1 MAYQL
6 STRQLIAE
14 VMVELALPDESMLP
28 IMLTWSKEAMRAIGG
43 SKLFAVETEWLPI
56 DDLQFLKPKDFV
68 APLSI
73 TLKTDAGACIKPHMD
88 SDTESCSCCENCNIS
103 CEVTVGENATHFH
116 LSSNGNRYTLAKMKY
131 IGQPLGECGTPLVDG
146 KAGRAVK
153 QYIIWKTKATQRNK
167 FKDSTPQSE
176 VQYEYQLWTK
186 LADQAYGNI
195 MMPNTLE
202 LKKLGVTWLNAGF
215 SPAMFVN
222 RLY

>member
-1 MAYQL
+1 MAYQH

-43 SKLFAVETEWLPI
+43 SKLFAVETDWIPI
-56 DDLQFLKPKDFV
+56 EDLQFKKPCDFI

-73 TLKTDAGACIKPHMD
+73 TIKTDTGACAKPKMD
-88 SDTESCSCCENCNIS
+88 SETDSCNCCENCNVS
-103 CEVTVGENATHFH
+103 CEVTVGENATYFH
-116 LSSNGNRYTLAKMKY
+116 LSSNGNRYTLAKIKY

-146 KAGRAVK
+146 KASRAIK

-167 FKDSTPQSE
+167 FKDGTPQSE

-195 MMPNTLE
+195 IMPNVLE
-202 LKKLGVTWLNAGF
+202 LKKLGVTWLNAGL

-222 RLY
+222 RL

>member
-73 TLKTDAGACIKPHMD
+73 TLKTDSVC
-88 SDTESCSCCENCNIS
+88 
-103 CEVTVGENATHFH
+103 
-116 LSSNGNRYTLAKMKY
+116 RY
-131 IGQPLGECGTPLVDG
+131 
-146 KAGRAVK
+146 
-153 QYIIWKTKATQRNK
+153 
-167 FKDSTPQSE
+167 
-176 VQYEYQLWTK
+176 
-186 LADQAYGNI
+186 
-195 MMPNTLE
+195 
-202 LKKLGVTWLNAGF
+202 
-215 SPAMFVN
+215 
-222 RLY
+222 